1 MRLTGSRQFETV
13 YKANVRARVGPLVVW
28 ALPNDLGHHR
38 LGLAVPRRVGPA
50 VARNRIKR
58 LLRESFRLMGPQT
71 PAGYDLVISVRRH
84 ETRTLAE
91 YREDLLQ
98 ATRSLDE
105 KWSRKLDKKKNGR

>member
-58 LLRESFRLMGPQT
+58 LLRESFRGMGPQT

-91 YREDLLQ
+91 YREDLRQ
-98 ATRSLDE
+98 ATRSLHE
-105 KWSRKLDKKKNGR
+105 TWSRKLDKKKNGR